1 VELADEEVL
10 RDVDATVTYLRTL
23 PDIDSSRL
31 AMLGVCQTGRQPIL
45 ISAYRDYLSASVV
58 MYGAIYNADW
68 ESDRLRPEPISGLLE
83 KVSCPLQGIFGE
95 LDNLVPLDNVLRLCN
110 VLATAK
116 KSFDIRVYAD
126 APHGFLN
133 DTMLGR
139 YRASQAQAAWG
150 QILFFLD
157 ATLNKGWDKER
168 VVWRFE
174 SDTSVHYDFTKN
186 RRWE

>member
-1 VELADEEVL
+1 MLTKI
-10 RDVDATVTYLRTL
+10 R
-23 PDIDSSRL
+23 ID
-31 AMLGVCQTGRQPIL
+31 
-45 ISAYRDYLSASVV
+45 
-58 MYGAIYNADW
+58 N
-68 ESDRLRPEPISGLLE
+68 
-83 KVSCPLQGIFGE
+83 
-95 LDNLVPLDNVLRLCN
+95 LCN

-168 VVWRFE
+168 ASLFPLHRTE
-174 SDTSVHYDFTKN
+174 SQKSQKPRGYDIG
-186 RRWE
+186 RS

>member
-1 VELADEEVL
+1 MLTQI
-10 RDVDATVTYLRTL
+10 R
-23 PDIDSSRL
+23 ID
-31 AMLGVCQTGRQPIL
+31 
-45 ISAYRDYLSASVV
+45 
-58 MYGAIYNADW
+58 N
-68 ESDRLRPEPISGLLE
+68 
-83 KVSCPLQGIFGE
+83 
-95 LDNLVPLDNVLRLCN
+95 LCN

-133 DTMLGR
+133 DTMLEH

-174 SDTSVHYDFTKN
+174 SDTSVPYDFTKN